1 MPSHF
6 SKLKE
11 EVEKGLLGKTQG
23 IPMSVDRVNK
33 FLSIRKC
40 IYTLLGANGGVGK
53 TSYVDSTYVLEPY
66 EWLLQNRATSEIRI
80 EWVYRC
86 MERSITD
93 KLGKW
98 TCYKIW
104 KDHGELIEPQVL
116 MGWVDG
122 KKINDRQKGM
132 FDACQEYFDTMQDSH
147 IVNIIAGQ
155 ENPRGVFK
163 QLEEYALQ
171 RGKEEEISQWEKV
184 YHANNDNLI
193 IVPVIDHAGKC
204 RMETVDSVKSRKGT
218 TDKLSE
224 YMSIVRDRFQMAPVV
239 ISQFN
244 RSIKS
249 EIYSKQADPE
259 PTQESFKDTGNMYDD
274 ADVVLTL
281 FNPYKFKVYDHMGYD
296 IQKFVDGSN
305 GNNYFRSLKLIKS
318 SYSADDIR
326 WALGFNGAVGQFK
339 TLPRAKDITDEQI
352 ADVMNLQHFKSE
364 HGTHTHEEPPRT
376 RAFAGFGQRD
386 KVMEQVKR
394 TTT

>member
-6 SKLKE
+6 QKLKE
-11 EVEKGLLGKTQG
+11 EVEKGILGKTQG
-23 IPMSVDRVNK
+23 IPMSVARVNK
-33 FLSIRKC
+33 YLSIRKR
-40 IYTLLGANGGVGK
+40 IYTLLGGNGGTGK
-53 TSYVDSTYVLEPY
+53 TGYIDNTYVLEPY
-66 EWLLQNRATSEIRI
+66 EWLLQNRDKTDIRI

-104 KDHGELIEPQVL
+104 KDHGELIEPETL
-116 MGWVDG
+116 MGWKDI
-122 KKINDRQKGM
+122 KLNDRQKWM
-132 FDACQEYFDTMQDSH
+132 FDNCEEYFTTMQDSH

-155 ENPRGVFK
+155 ENPRGIFK
-163 QLEEYALQ
+163 HLEQYALE
-171 RGKEEEISQWEKV
+171 RGKEEQLNEWEKV
-184 YHANNDNLI
+184 YHPDNDNLI
-193 IVPVIDHAGKC
+193 IVPVVDHAGKC
-204 RMETVDSVKSRKGT
+204 RMETVDGVKTRKGT

-224 YMSIVRDRFQMAPVV
+224 YMSICRDRFQMAPVL

-249 EIYSKQADPE
+249 EIFSKQADPE

-296 IQKFVDGSN
+296 IERFVDSSN

-326 WALGFNGAVGQFK
+326 WGLAFNGAVGQFK
-339 TLPRAKDITDEQI
+339 TLYKAKE
-352 ADVMNLQHFKSE
+352 MNDQVYEEVKSLSYFL
-364 HGTHTHEEPPRT
+364 G
-376 RAFAGFGQRD
+376 
-386 KVMEQVKR
+386 K
-394 TTT
+394 